1 MNNKILARLVA
12 AVMAIAMLGTV
23 SFAATI
29 SSVKVDATTDTVL
42 NVANDTDAAYAGNA
56 GVKTLMAF
64 AADTAD
70 AEPAAA
76 DIIALVQNDDATAPA
91 SIKIDADKLVAK
103 DYVIVR
109 FGGNGSVADRVICL
123 DGTTVT
129 PEDTITVDGA
139 EFTDVAYFTASIDAE
154 GTVKNYGFKIANK
167 NGATGDFNYIMS
179 DDVEEIEGTGFSYG
193 FLVVGVEGADWD
205 ATAFYTAE

>member
-42 NVANDTDAAYAGNA
+42 NVANDTDAAYAGNT

-91 SIKIDADKLVAK
+91 SIKIDADKVGK

-109 FGGNGSVADRVICL
+109 FGGDGRVDERVICL
-123 DGTTVT
+123 DGTAVT

-154 GTVKNYGFKIANK
+154 GTVKNYGFKIAN
-167 NGATGDFNYIMS
+167 NNATGTYNYIMS

-193 FLVVGVEGADWD
+193 FLVVGVEDADWD

>member
-64 AADTAD
+64 AADTAN

-91 SIKIDADKLVAK
+91 SIKIDADKLAK

-123 DGTTVT
+123 DGTAVT

-167 NGATGDFNYIMS
+167 NATGTYNYIMS

>member
-29 SSVKVDATTDTVL
+29 SSVKVDTTTDTVL
-42 NVANDTDAAYAGNA
+42 NVANDTDAAYADNT

-64 AADTAD
+64 AADTAN

-91 SIKIDADKLVAK
+91 SIKIDAAKLVGK
-103 DYVIVR
+103 HYVIVR
-109 FGGNGSVADRVICL
+109 FGGNGSVAKRVICL
-123 DGTTVT
+123 DGTAVT
-129 PEDTITVDGA
+129 PKDTITVDGA
-139 EFTDVAYFTASIDAE
+139 EFTDVAYFTANIDTE

-167 NGATGDFNYIMS
+167 KATGTYNYIMS
-179 DDVEEIEGTGFSYG
+179 DDVKEIQGTGFSYG